1 MTLRV
6 ALDRSEPDRSEP
18 DRPAPEASPGLL
30 FDVRELSGSLGDLG
44 TFLPLAAAM
53 AAVNRLDLGAIF
65 LFAGAMN
72 IATGL
77 LFRMPV
83 PVQPMKAIAAVA
95 IAEGLSPGAIAASG
109 MAMGVILTILALAGA
124 VTWIDRVVP
133 RPVIR
138 GIQAG
143 VGAKLAIKGIA
154 WTTGLPLLGPD
165 SAAIAIAAAVAVA
178 LIVSRRVPVIL
189 ILFLLGLGMAAW
201 SARDD
206 LAAASWVPPALTV
219 VIPSSHEW
227 LIGLTRGAVPQLPLT
242 LLNSVL
248 AVCALS
254 GDLFPGRA
262 IPPRRMALSVGVM
275 NLLATPFGGMPMC
288 HGAGGLAAQHHFG
301 ARTGGSVVML
311 GIGKIVFALSLG
323 GILLPIVQAYPRS
336 LLAVMILF
344 AGVTLMK
351 PARESLRDS
360 RNATIMLATAGVIL
374 LAGTLEGFLVGCAIA
389 GAITLVMR
397 GRRGGA

>member
-1 MTLRV
+1 MTISVRDAV
-6 ALDRSEPDRSEP
+6 FNPSAQTPTTHPGASMRFTVSEM
-18 DRPAPEASPGLL
+18 
-30 FDVRELSGSLGDLG
+30 SGSLGDLG

-53 AAVNRLDLGAIF
+53 AAVNRMDLGAIF
-65 LFAGAMN
+65 LFAGLMN
-72 IATGL
+72 IATGV
-77 LFRMPV
+77 LFRQPV

-95 IAEGLSPGAIAASG
+95 IAEGLTPGAIAASG
-109 MAMGVILTILALAGA
+109 MAMGAIVTLLALTGT
-124 VTWIDRVVP
+124 VSWIERVVP

-165 SAAIAIAAAVAVA
+165 SVALAIAATIAVA
-178 LIVSRRVPVIL
+178 LIASRRIPVIL
-189 ILFLLGLGMAAW
+189 ILFLLGLGMAGW
-201 SARDD
+201 SVRNE
-206 LAAASWVPPALTV
+206 LAMASWAPVSLTPVVPTA
-219 VIPSSHEW
+219 HEW

-262 IPPRRMALSVGVM
+262 IPPRKMALSVGVM
-275 NLLATPFGGMPMC
+275 NLLAVPLGGMPMC
-288 HGAGGLAAQHHFG
+288 HGAGGLAAQYRFG

-311 GIGKIVFALSLG
+311 GIGKIVFAFALG
-323 GILLPIVQAYPRS
+323 GTLLTIVQAYPRS
-336 LLAVMILF
+336 LLAVMIFF

-351 PARESLRDS
+351 PAKESLGDS
-360 RNATIMLATAGVIL
+360 RTAAVMLVTGVIIVIG
-374 LAGTLEGFLVGCAIA
+374 GTLEGFISGCTLAGVLAFAMRDRGVIA
-389 GAITLVMR
+389 
-397 GRRGGA
+397 

>member
-1 MTLRV
+1 MTIVTDAAPLRPI
-6 ALDRSEPDRSEP
+6 ASTHRAHES
-18 DRPAPEASPGLL
+18 APMR
-30 FDVRELSGSLGDLG
+30 FTVRELSGSLGDLG

-65 LFAGAMN
+65 LFAGMMN
-72 IATGL
+72 IATGA
-77 LFRMPV
+77 LFRQPV

-109 MAMGVILTILALAGA
+109 MTMGVIVTLLALFGA
-124 VTWIDRVVP
+124 VNWIDRVVP

-143 VGAKLAIKGIA
+143 VGANLALKGVA
-154 WTTGLPLLGPD
+154 WTIGLPLLGLD
-165 SAAIAIAAAVAVA
+165 SAAVAIGAAVAVA

-201 SARDD
+201 SARSD
-206 LAAASWVPPALTV
+206 LAEASWLPLTLPIVVP
-219 VIPSSHEW
+219 SGGEW

-275 NLLATPFGGMPMC
+275 NLLTTPFGGMPMC
-288 HGAGGLAAQHHFG
+288 HGAGGLAAQHRFG

-311 GIGKIVFALSLG
+311 GAGKIVFVLALG
-323 GILLPIVQAYPRS
+323 GMLLPIVQAYPRS
-336 LLAVMILF
+336 LLAVMIFF
-344 AGVTLMK
+344 AGLTLMK
-351 PARESLRDS
+351 PARESLRDT
-360 RNATIMLATAGVIL
+360 RTAAIMLTTAGAIV

-389 GAITLVMR
+389 GVIALFTR
-397 GRRGGA
+397 WGGASA